1 MRPRHR
7 MIGLLAVT
15 VLLATPAAAKEG
27 VRARL
32 EAPVALDARAGTTIR
47 VVWRLVDEEGRPF
60 GGGGIYLRVS
70 RCAHGPLTVRAT
82 PRGPGRYAARVK
94 VPKGGM
100 RRLVVG
106 LPGWRIIGER
116 KERADALFPFDP
128 PLVARG
134 RCR

>member
-1 MRPRHR
+1 MRRVQL
-7 MIGLLAVT
+7 IAAVLAGSSLLGAP
-15 VLLATPAAAKEG
+15 ATAKEG
-27 VRARL
+27 VRAKL
-32 EAPVALDARAGTTIR
+32 EAPVAMDTAPGKTVR
-47 VVWRLVDEEGRPF
+47 VAWRLVDADGRPF

-70 RCAHGPLTVRAT
+70 RCANGPLKIRASE
-82 PRGPGRYAARVK
+82 RGSGRYSARVK

-106 LPGWRIIGER
+106 LPGWRIIGEY
-116 KERADALFPFDP
+116 KERADRLFPFDP

>member
-1 MRPRHR
+1 MRAP
-7 MIGLLAVT
+7 
-15 VLLATPAAAKEG
+15 VLLTGSLAIGVVLGAPASAKEG
-27 VRARL
+27 VRAKL
-32 EAPVALDARAGTTIR
+32 DAPVTMSTAAGKTVR
-47 VVWRLVDEEGRPF
+47 VAWRLVDEDGRPF
-60 GGGGIYLRVS
+60 GGGIYLRVS
-70 RCAHGPLTVRAT
+70 RCEHGPLKIRAT
-82 PRGPGRYAARVK
+82 VGGSGRYVARVT

-128 PLVARG
+128 PLEARG